1 MKSNLKKQVKRML
14 LGASSTDCPEER
26 LALAVI
32 LKAVDDIGAK
42 ADWRHVVRD
51 VSMDSTPCIKQGG
64 LDFWLESVSI
74 DKAYFHRILRMTGLL
89 SHGLV

>member
-1 MKSNLKKQVKRML
+1 MKSQLKKKVKQML

-42 ADWRHVVRD
+42 ADCRHAVRD

-74 DKAYFHRILRMTGLL
+74 DRAYFTRILKTTGLL
-89 SHGLV
+89 ERELV